1 MIVSYEYSIRVTVV
15 FQISTNKGSAS
26 VDKGASP
33 TGGDVLKKMARYVLD
48 TLPFFQEPKI

>member
-33 TGGDVLKKMARYVLD
+33 TGGDVLKKMARYLVH